1 MLRNFRGQTETRSM
15 PITMPAAGPS
25 QLTLLVSDAP
35 SLSALEDKELDPNV
49 AHSLPDLVLGLN
61 RIRRNNKLYVRLLES
76 TPGSVVA
83 GRAQPSLP
91 GSTRS
96 VIDADK
102 SSTPSPVNRAAVG
115 AWEQTL
121 SVVVRGSRE
130 LPLTLQPAI
139 K

>member
-1 MLRNFRGQTETRSM
+1 MLRNFRGQTETRSF

-25 QLTLLVSDAP
+25 QVTLLVSDAP
-35 SLSALEDKELDPNV
+35 TLANLEDKELDPNV
-49 AHSLPDLVLGLN
+49 AHSLPELVGGLN

-76 TPGSVVA
+76 SSGSIVA
-83 GRAQPSLP
+83 GRAQPALP

-102 SSTPSPVNRAAVG
+102 SSSPAPVSRASIG
-115 AWEQTL
+115 AWEQTFG
-121 SVVVRGSRE
+121 VVVRGSRE